1 MYAQSRY
8 QQEEI
13 DRAQAEAEKMYS
25 NKNEDY
31 NSRDYRR
38 GERDDRDRRY
48 EERESRRRSVDHYD
62 EFDHEERRTHMPVHV
77 PVPVPTHTHVP
88 VHVYAPVSVAKK
100 YRTATYDKHDKIFA
114 KQMRNFKLPPEFNT
128 FTDGLLTE
136 AEISRARLLEAIAD
150 YNKTGS
156 PSLPEE
162 FQKAAEHCR
171 KYRAVKYDIHDQT
184 YAKQMQFYELPPEF
198 SEFTDGLLKE
208 THINRFNLLEAID
221 NYNAKGLP
229 DLPCVFQDVAFNCRP
244 YQPCVIC

>member
-1 MYAQSRY
+1 
-8 QQEEI
+8 
-13 DRAQAEAEKMYS
+13 
-25 NKNEDY
+25 
-31 NSRDYRR
+31 
-38 GERDDRDRRY
+38 
-48 EERESRRRSVDHYD
+48 
-62 EFDHEERRTHMPVHV
+62 MPVPVHTHTHA

-88 VHVYAPVSVAKK
+88 VSVANKK

-136 AEISRARLLEAIAD
+136 TEISRARLLEAITD

-198 SEFTDGLLKE
+198 SEFTDGLMKE

-244 YQPCVIC
+244 YQQCVIC